1 MNDVVFFV
9 EPDQWLSKCLRRKVG
24 KFSFGLSRDFVY
36 EGSPVGKTPL
46 EDWDFIYAKISPAE
60 INKMQFLED
69 TGFYLVDTNL
79 LLEKTLG
86 KKDRKAGNR
95 NIRFA
100 SDGDKEHVKKLAG
113 RSFTYSRFHLDP
125 YFTKRTANRIK
136 TFWAGCFFSGSR
148 GNAMVVAEGG
158 NSICGF
164 LQLLYL
170 EEEII
175 IDLIA
180 VDARFRRNNIASGM
194 IQFAEENCT
203 GFKKMRAG
211 TQLVNIPSFQLYQKL
226 GFRMISSQYVFHYN
240 NRDDIHDYR

>member
-1 MNDVVFFV
+1 MNDIAFSV
-9 EPDQWLSKCLRRKVG
+9 ERDQWLSTCIRRKVG
-24 KFSFGLSRDFVY
+24 EFSFGLTRDDVY
-36 EGSPVGKTPL
+36 ECSPVGKITL

-60 INKMQFLED
+60 INKVRFLED
-69 TGFYLVDTNL
+69 AGFYLIDTNL
-79 LLEKTLG
+79 SLEKTLN
-86 KKDRKAGNR
+86 KKTRKSSNR

-100 SDGDKEHVKKLAG
+100 LEGDKEHVEKLAG

-136 TFWAGCFFSGSR
+136 TSWAGCFFSGGR

-170 EEEII
+170 REEII

-203 GFKKMRAG
+203 GFKIMRAG
-211 TQLVNIPSFQLYQKL
+211 TQLLNIPSFQLYQEL

-240 NRDDIHDYR
+240 NGGRYP

>member
-1 MNDVVFFV
+1 MNDVAFFV

-36 EGSPVGKTPL
+36 ADSPVGKTPL

-180 VDARFRRNNIASGM
+180 VDARFRMSNIASGM
-194 IQFAEENCT
+194 IQFAEKNCT
-203 GFKKMRAG
+203 GFKVMRVG

-226 GFRMISSQYVFHYN
+226 GFRMISSQYIFHYN
-240 NRDDIHDYR
+240 NRDEIHDYR